1 MNTAIIITI
10 IICFTIICVVNM
22 WTKTAEALFGRCSP
36 HKKIEKEVTKNDDQS

>member
-22 WTKTAEALFGRCSP
+22 WTKTAEALFGK
-36 HKKIEKEVTKNDDQS
+36 HTKKNRKGGNERW